1 MPDIN
6 NTERQFNNV
15 LSGKSDQLYD
25 FTPSI
30 SPTGDFNKVEGIDVL
45 IRSIRTL
52 LMTPLG
58 HYPFD
63 PSFGS
68 LLYKQLFEMADK
80 ITQET
85 VEFEVRNRIALYDDR
100 IEVDNVSSQFMPDK
114 KTLVV
119 NVVILRNGIRGTV
132 SVILDSQ
139 QTMFGLED
147 KITGEQS
154 NV

>member
-1 MPDIN
+1 MPDIKN
-6 NTERQFNNV
+6 SERKFNNV
-15 LSGKSDQLYD
+15 LSGKSDYLYD

-30 SPTGDFNKVEGIDVL
+30 SPTGDFNKVEGINVL

-63 PSFGS
+63 PQYGS
-68 LLYKQLFEMADK
+68 LLYKKIFEMADK
-80 ITQET
+80 LTQEEI
-85 VEFEVRNRIALYDDR
+85 EFEVRDRIALYDDR
-100 IEVDNVSSQFMPDK
+100 IDVESVTSEFMPDK

-119 NVVILRNGIRGTV
+119 NIVILRNGIQGKV
-132 SVILDSQ
+132 NVILDSQ

-147 KITGEQS
+147 KITAGTA
-154 NV
+154 